1 MTNLNSVISERSQTQ
16 KVPYCMM
23 SFMRNSRKGKTT
35 VIESRSV
42 VGGKGEVRPAEG
54 PQGAWRGDGNV
65 LYQGSAN

>member
-1 MTNLNSVISERSQTQ
+1 
-16 KVPYCMM
+16 MM

-42 VGGKGEVRPAEG
+42 VGGKGEVRSAEG